1 MVGNIVIVRFPY
13 TDLSNARLRPGLL
26 IADVRHDDQLD
37 WVVCRITT
45 QSLPGG
51 RQIAL
56 APDDLAVGQLDR
68 PSWVRP
74 DRIMTMNES
83 IFGNTIARLTD
94 AKLAEITAAVRSL
107 F

>member
-1 MVGNIVIVRFPY
+1 MAGDIVIVRFPF
-13 TDLSNARLRPGLL
+13 TDLRNAGLRPGLL
-26 IADVRHDDQLD
+26 VADVRYGNQLD

-56 APDDLAVGQLDR
+56 TPNDLAVGRLAQA
-68 PSWVRP
+68 SWVRP
-74 DRIMTMNES
+74 DRMMTMSET

-94 AKLAEITAAVRSL
+94 AKLAEVLAAVRSV

>member
-13 TDLSNARLRPGLL
+13 TDLSGERLRPGLL
-26 IADVRHDDQLD
+26 VADVRHDNQPD

-45 QSLPGG
+45 QSLSDGG
-51 RQIAL
+51 QIAL
-56 APDDLAVGQLDR
+56 ASDDLATGRLDR
-68 PSWVRP
+68 ASWVRP

-83 IFGNTIARLTD
+83 IFGNTVGRLTD
-94 AKLAEITAAVRSL
+94 AKLAEVLSAVRSL

>member
-26 IADVRHDDQLD
+26 VADVRHDNQLD

-45 QSLPGG
+45 QSFPGS
-51 RQIAL
+51 RQITL
-56 APDDLAVGQLDR
+56 APHDLAIGQLDQA
-68 PSWVRP
+68 SWLRP
-74 DRIMTMNES
+74 DRMMTMNES
-83 IFGNTIARLTD
+83 IFGNTVARLTD
-94 AKLAEITAAVRSL
+94 AKLAEILAAVRAL

>member
-1 MVGNIVIVRFPY
+1 MVGNIVIVRFPF

-26 IADVRHDDQLD
+26 VADVRHGNQLD

-45 QSLPGG
+45 QSFPGS

-56 APDDLAVGQLDR
+56 APHDLAIGQLDQT
-68 PSWVRP
+68 SWLRP

-83 IFGNTIARLTD
+83 IFGNTVARLTD
-94 AKLAEITAAVRSL
+94 AKLAEILTAVRSL